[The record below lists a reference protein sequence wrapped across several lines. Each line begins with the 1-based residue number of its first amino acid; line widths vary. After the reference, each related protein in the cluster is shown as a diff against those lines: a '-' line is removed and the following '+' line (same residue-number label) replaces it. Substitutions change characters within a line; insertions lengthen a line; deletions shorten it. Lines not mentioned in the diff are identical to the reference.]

1 MLNRFLF
8 GLNIDF
14 RLLGAQND
22 VVSISSVSSLD
33 ALLWLSW
40 NSCNL
45 RSKLADRSCSCFIAF
60 CNLRSS
66 FCDCRFALSRCR
78 TCKQI
83 KKKKNEYWIVNP
95 LIAKETRY
103 IVFVIWLFYD
113 PGSCVPR
120 TVATLSHLCNTL
132 SFIKCSKTMKNLT
145 VVKWMIF
152 FFHLHFKK
160 FREKDISTFFFNM
173 THKIE
178 GQL

>member
-1 MLNRFLF
+1 MLTQQYALFWEYSLDSQFKLNGMPKRIRGYSFKLKQVSYTHKVLNRFLF

-66 FCDCRFALSRCR
+66 FCDSRFALSSCR

-83 KKKKNEYWIVNP
+83 KKIIVNP
-95 LIAKETRY
+95 LIAKNEISCAGDLTFY
-103 IVFVIWLFYD
+103 IILDLKSWSVK
-113 PGSCVPR
+113 CVPR
-120 TVATLSHLCNTL
+120 TVATL
-132 SFIKCSKTMKNLT
+132 
-145 VVKWMIF
+145 
-152 FFHLHFKK
+152 
-160 FREKDISTFFFNM
+160 
-173 THKIE
+173 
-178 GQL
+178 